1 MPGQLEPKAES
12 GIVQG
17 LSGRCPGS
25 LKGGK
30 APAAPGWVR
39 GFRGSTLV
47 LGRGA
52 GCEVCR
58 QAGPLREV
66 GVHTR
71 GKRRKQLEEEEPE
84 RGRGQRAPAPAG
96 VGVRPVSWSVGES
109 RLLGFTC
116 TPRGC
121 LPAPGLELPK
131 QSLSCPAT
139 TGLRIPKKLA
149 PLRIAGPFFDRRKR
163 WLGEGCRQGG
173 RQESR
178 GLLLYSERPLPWEAG
193 RPAAG

>member
-1 MPGQLEPKAES
+1 MGKGLQGQHLSPRE
-12 GIVQG
+12 GGRLRG
-17 LSGRCPGS
+17 L
-25 LKGGK
+25 
-30 APAAPGWVR
+30 
-39 GFRGSTLV
+39 
-47 LGRGA
+47 
-52 GCEVCR
+52 
-58 QAGPLREV
+58 QAGGASQGSGCPHQGEKEEAAGGGGARK
-66 GVHTR
+66 
-71 GKRRKQLEEEEPE
+71 GKRPE
-84 RGRGQRAPAPAG
+84 GSCSAG

-178 GLLLYSERPLPWEAG
+178 GLLLYSERPLPCEAG